1 MVYVAAER
9 MGGGHGLFEWV
20 CRDCSGVNETHD
32 LLLLFVTWQL
42 EDESRKGVGTAGGN
56 GGARHAETAGFV
68 PAIICQVYKPK
79 SLFIY
84 NSYAQFICI
93 L

>member
-32 LLLLFVTWQL
+32 LLLLFVT
-42 EDESRKGVGTAGGN
+42 
-56 GGARHAETAGFV
+56 
-68 PAIICQVYKPK
+68 
-79 SLFIY
+79 
-84 NSYAQFICI
+84 
-93 L
+93 